1 MTACRELT
9 RKVGRFGLLLAV
21 VASVSGCAS
30 SGLFDGIW
38 GEDSSAAAAAT
49 GDAIAPDLAS
59 AKQGEAVAALYNKG
73 LDRLNSGEFKSAAKQ
88 FAEVER
94 QFPYSSWA
102 TKAILMQSYAFYRRN
117 EYDDAVNASNRFI
130 TLHPG
135 HKDAPYAYYLIALSN
150 YERIVDVKR
159 DQTNTQKALEALE
172 EVARRFPDTPYARD
186 AAKKALL
193 ARDHLAGKEMEVGRY
208 YLKQGSYL
216 AGVNRFKR
224 VVTEYQTT
232 SHTPEALY
240 RLTEGYMALGVT
252 SEAQTAAAVLG
263 HNFPQSQWYK
273 DAYTLVSSDG
283 LQPVENQGSWISKAF
298 KSINP
303 F

>member
-9 RKVGRFGLLLAV
+9 RKAGRFGLLLAV

-38 GEDSSAAAAAT
+38 GEDSSTAAAAT

-117 EYDDAVNASNRFI
+117 EYDDAINASNRFI

-135 HKDAPYAYYLIALSN
+135 HKDAPYA
-150 YERIVDVKR
+150 
-159 DQTNTQKALEALE
+159 T
-172 EVARRFPDTPYARD
+172 
-186 AAKKALL
+186 
-193 ARDHLAGKEMEVGRY
+193 
-208 YLKQGSYL
+208 
-216 AGVNRFKR
+216 
-224 VVTEYQTT
+224 
-232 SHTPEALY
+232 
-240 RLTEGYMALGVT
+240 
-252 SEAQTAAAVLG
+252 
-263 HNFPQSQWYK
+263 
-273 DAYTLVSSDG
+273 
-283 LQPVENQGSWISKAF
+283 
-298 KSINP
+298 
-303 F
+303 